1 MMAYGKVVYDQ
12 TRVANWTNAIGA
24 AIGVNGDVKDVAMQ
38 LQPGQMN
45 AAVFNAFET
54 AIRTTKDIVGANDA
68 ALGNVDP
75 KNTSA
80 IIAVQKQSS
89 VPLEGI
95 KSRLY
100 QLIEDLGLIWLDF
113 MINKYGIERKIAY
126 KESNREKVAKFK
138 GTDYKNIPWKI
149 RIDVGASSYWSEITS
164 MQTLDN
170 LLSAEKI
177 SFLQYLDRLPN
188 GMIPKKQELIDELKA
203 QIEQE
208 QQVLTDKQVQYE
220 KMAKFM
226 ETLPPEIQNQ
236 LKALPPEQMEQQIMN
251 MMQAPM

>member
-1 MMAYGKVVYDQ
+1 
-12 TRVANWTNAIGA
+12 
-24 AIGVNGDVKDVAMQ
+24 
-38 LQPGQMN
+38 
-45 AAVFNAFET
+45 
-54 AIRTTKDIVGANDA
+54 
-68 ALGNVDP
+68 
-75 KNTSA
+75 
-80 IIAVQKQSS
+80 
-89 VPLEGI
+89 
-95 KSRLY
+95 
-100 QLIEDLGLIWLDF
+100 
-113 MINKYGIERKIAY
+113 
-126 KESNREKVAKFK
+126 
-138 GTDYKNIPWKI
+138 
-149 RIDVGASSYWSEITS
+149 